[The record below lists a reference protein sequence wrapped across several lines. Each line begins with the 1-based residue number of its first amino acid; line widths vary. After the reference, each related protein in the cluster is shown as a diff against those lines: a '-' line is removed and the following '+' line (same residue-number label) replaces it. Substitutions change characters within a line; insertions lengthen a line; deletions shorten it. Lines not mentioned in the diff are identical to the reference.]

1 VIIATIDPVVPG
13 DNVTLNCSATG
24 DTPLQ
29 PLQDPKMDV
38 SESEIELARQNEVL
52 DRRVAELH
60 GAQAFRDYYMVHKPG
75 ARLPPVSPSCT
86 C

>member
-1 VIIATIDPVVPG
+1 MMEFILLLSVS
-13 DNVTLNCSATG
+13 L
-24 DTPLQ
+24 PLQ

-52 DRRVAELH
+52 DRHVAELH